1 MQKYYSFI
9 DEYTKLLNDLEIVIK
24 TKNISE
30 ESASSKLEK
39 YRTEIFKTKEEF
51 CLKYMRSWLGI
62 IDNGDQVNRIDNDFG
77 YLLTK
82 CRDLET
88 EILHLK

>member
-1 MQKYYSFI
+1 MQKYYNFI
-9 DEYTKLLNDLEIVIK
+9 DEYTKLLNNLEIAIE
-24 TKNISE
+24 TKNISK

-51 CLKYMRSWLGI
+51 CLKYMRSWLES
-62 IDNGDQVNRIDNDFG
+62 IDNRDQVNRIDNAFG
-77 YLLTK
+77 DLLTK

-88 EILHLK
+88 KILHLK